1 MGSVSRSELTHFDT
15 SGHAIMVDV
24 TDKAVTERTAT
35 AGGSVLMQQ
44 NTLRRIMEGTLK
56 KGNVLE
62 IARLAGIMAAKRTAD
77 LVPLCHP
84 LVLTAVTVDLTCD
97 TRRNAVDIAATIRLT
112 GRTGAEIEALTAVS
126 IAALAV
132 YDMCKA
138 IDRGM
143 RLTDIRLIHKSGGK
157 SGSYHVRSDTL
168 LIQE

>member
-1 MGSVSRSELTHFDT
+1 MGSGSRSEFTHFDK

-35 AGGSVLMQQ
+35 AGGTVLMQPH
-44 NTLRRIMEGTLK
+44 TLRRIMEGTLK
-56 KGNVLE
+56 KGDVLE
-62 IARLAGIMAAKRTAD
+62 CARIAGIMAAKRTAD
-77 LVPLCHP
+77 LVPLCHS

-97 TRRNAVDIAATIRLT
+97 PSRNAVDIAATIRLA
-112 GRTGAEIEALTAVS
+112 GQTGAEMEALTAVS
-126 IAALAV
+126 IAALVV

-143 RLTDIRLIHKSGGK
+143 RLTDIRLLHKSGGK
-157 SGSYHVRSDTL
+157 SGSYHVRRETP